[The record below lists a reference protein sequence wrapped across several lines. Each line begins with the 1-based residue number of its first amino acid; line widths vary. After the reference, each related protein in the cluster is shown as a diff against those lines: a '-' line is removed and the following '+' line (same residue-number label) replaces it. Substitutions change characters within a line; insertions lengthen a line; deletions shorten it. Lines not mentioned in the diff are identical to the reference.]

1 MTYSAAE
8 QAKPD
13 RYEEILSAAA
23 ECFRQQ
29 GFAATSIDTVAR
41 YLGSTK
47 GRIYHYFPSKMD
59 LFNVVRDRGME
70 LAFEGVMPGYE
81 TKGDPVERLAL
92 MAHGHVL
99 TMIQCHAFM
108 QVLLDGLR
116 MRRYGATTDFQ
127 RQALERHLE
136 QRNEFERMFR
146 DVIQEGIEAGQF
158 REGAVSFV
166 VQSFLVTVNGPVFWY
181 VEREGDD
188 LTKFQRIADEVV
200 GFAMGGLGVQWT
212 AEMTRKI
219 KQKTGVSK

>member
-1 MTYSAAE
+1 MTSSVAE
-8 QAKPD
+8 QPKPD

-70 LAFEGVMPGYE
+70 LAFEGVMPGYQAK
-81 TKGDPVERLAL
+81 TGPVERLAL
-92 MAHGHVL
+92 MAHGHVV
-99 TMIQCHAFM
+99 TMIRYHAFM

-116 MRRYGATTDFQ
+116 MRRYGATTEFQ
-127 RQALERHLE
+127 REALERHLA

-146 DVIQEGIEAGQF
+146 EVIEDGMGAGLL
-158 REGAVSFV
+158 REGEV
-166 VQSFLVTVNGPVFWY
+166 SFLVQSLLVAINGPVFWY
-181 VEREGDD
+181 VAREGDD
-188 LTKFQRIADEVV
+188 EDKYTRIADEVV
-200 GFAMGGLGVQWT
+200 GFAMSGFGVAWT
-212 AEMTRKI
+212 PEMTRNLKTE
-219 KQKTGVSK
+219 TGVEV